1 MRRLV
6 AALAGGL
13 LVLAAC
19 GDGGGN
25 QDQAADMLIEGAE
38 DEGIEIDEDCVR
50 DKASQLSDEDA
61 QKIIDAEDS
70 DETPDLSPE
79 GLALTAEVVSCVP
92 RDAMIDQILG
102 DLPEGIDGDCVRQ
115 ALEGVDLSEF
125 VANGEAPEEFISAM
139 TECMGG

>member
-13 LVLAAC
+13 LALAAC
-19 GDGGGN
+19 GGDGGGN

-38 DEGIEIDEDCVR
+38 DEGLEIDEDCVR

-61 QKIIDAEDS
+61 QKIVDAEDS

-102 DLPEGIDGDCVRQ
+102 ELPEGIDGDCVRQ
-115 ALEGVDLSEF
+115 ALEGVDLSDSS
-125 VANGEAPEEFISAM
+125 P
-139 TECMGG
+139 TERRRRSSSRH